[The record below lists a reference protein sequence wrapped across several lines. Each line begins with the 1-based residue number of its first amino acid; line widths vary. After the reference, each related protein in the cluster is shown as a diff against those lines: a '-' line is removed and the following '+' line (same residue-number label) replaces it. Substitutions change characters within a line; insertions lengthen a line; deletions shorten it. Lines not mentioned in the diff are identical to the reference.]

1 MSAKVNLTPILQ
13 GQLASF
19 RGYSAATRKVD
30 LIVFLAVP
38 AGSGAAVAA
47 AGPPIKGIG
56 GVLGGVSVFTAL
68 LFAMLVNV
76 FNLSIKLRRDEGVR
90 PEDELALDIDELFYN
105 VGWSVVVGLA
115 LVTVMAAAS
124 VTHAAVEPLGAG
136 WVGVIIA
143 LFLHLI
149 VTVVMAVVRLAA
161 AYEAIAGLSP
171 KRAGAAATTTG
182 RAA

>member
-1 MSAKVNLTPILQ
+1 M
-13 GQLASF
+13 
-19 RGYSAATRKVD
+19 
-30 LIVFLAVP
+30 
-38 AGSGAAVAA
+38 
-47 AGPPIKGIG
+47 
-56 GVLGGVSVFTAL
+56 
-68 LFAMLVNV
+68 
-76 FNLSIKLRRDEGVR
+76 
-90 PEDELALDIDELFYN
+90 
-105 VGWSVVVGLA
+105 GWSVVVGLA

-143 LFLHLI
+143 LCLRLI
-149 VTVVMAVVRLAA
+149 ITVVMAVVRLAA